1 MQKSE
6 TTPQPQLRKGSAT
19 MKLCFGHERRRR
31 GAGGRDNATLGTR
44 GREQRQL
51 RKGSAMMKL
60 CFGHEWRRRGAGSRD
75 NATLGTRGREQ
86 RQLRKGSAKPT
97 SLPQHP
103 SSDIFNNQNS
113 DDRSEPNHH

>member
-6 TTPQPQLRKGSAT
+6 TTPQRQLRKGSAT
-19 MKLCFGHERRRR
+19 MTLSFGHERRRR
-31 GAGGRDNATLGTR
+31 GAGG
-44 GREQRQL
+44 
-51 RKGSAMMKL
+51 
-60 CFGHEWRRRGAGSRD
+60 RD

-103 SSDIFNNQNS
+103 SSDIFKRQASLNQ
-113 DDRSEPNHH
+113 